1 MNTNPLQARKILGNV
16 LSRKQDVLLTF
27 EGELG
32 DGNGNVQVTTV
43 GRENYSYVRVNG
55 GVQEVYNVRVPFH
68 DGLRVIVG
76 YESSQS
82 SLFQVLG
89 ARAGT
94 EYVPG
99 TTVPGTANPL
109 PAEYYQ
115 WGGSDPLFIDKRL
128 WLPRRIS
135 ILSSDDPLYTG
146 FLVRF
151 YWDFFWDGTDWV
163 ILPEQVLDLSSYVPS
178 TAGKEAFVLITLD
191 TSGALVCTD
200 GADVDIGAG
209 LPSDIPAPPEG
220 TSDVLAAIHLY
231 YEQTAI
237 EEDDETTDIS
247 DLRFTFF
254 SGSGGSSVTP
264 SDTVADETSFDITPD
279 AGVSDTYSRGDHT
292 HGTPTAPA
300 GTGDVIQD
308 GSVSAGNLVVW
319 SADRHVEDGG
329 AIPSGA
335 TTLADL
341 TDVDLS
347 TPPEDG
353 QALIWDETED
363 VWKPGTVEGG
373 GGTPGS
379 EIAGAL
385 LMSTGVTDPPVPLVS
400 SDGTD
405 WLYSP
410 GLVPLGTVN
419 GRLTLETGVPVST
432 TDQTAQTTLY
442 FTPYKGN
449 NIAIFDGT
457 IWRYYAFT
465 ELSISLSG
473 KTASKPF
480 DVFVYADTN
489 NLPVLELCEW
499 TNDTTRATALVYQN
513 GVLVKSG
520 ATTRRYLGTIR
531 TTATTG
537 QCEDS
542 KTKRFCMNY
551 YNKVR
556 RPLVYT
562 DATQH
567 TYNVNGFQIW
577 NNGSGPHISFVVPD
591 PDPVEYELSI
601 NMYIQVDNGRYGA
614 ADVVMDTTTS
624 LISAGVYQETK
635 VYCVLDKF
643 SAGFVA
649 TGHHSLNVKEGTN
662 GTQITFYNCQAVFI
676 LEG

>member
-1 MNTNPLQARKILGNV
+1 MNTNPLQARKILGSV

-55 GVQEVYNVRVPFH
+55 GVQEVYNVRVPLH

-82 SLFQVLG
+82 ALFQVLG

-99 TTVPGTANPL
+99 TTIPGTSNPL

-146 FLVRF
+146 FSVRF
-151 YWDFFWDGTDWV
+151 YWDFFWDGTDWLV
-163 ILPEQVLDLSSYVPS
+163 LPEQVLDLLSFVPS
-178 TAGKEAFVLITLD
+178 TSGKEAFVLITLD
-191 TSGALVCTD
+191 TSGVLVCTD
-200 GADVDIGAG
+200 GSDVNIGIG
-209 LPSDIPAPPEG
+209 VPSDIPSPPED

-231 YEQTAI
+231 YGQTAI

-254 SGSGGSSVTP
+254 SGSGGGASGPTGPEGPTGPQGVTGPQGATGPGVGETGPQGPSGPSGSSGPQGPTGP
-264 SDTVADETSFDITPD
+264 S
-279 AGVSDTYSRGDHT
+279 G
-292 HGTPTAPA
+292 PTGPA
-300 GTGDVIQD
+300 GPTGPQGVT
-308 GSVSAGNLVVW
+308 GPAG
-319 SADRHVEDGG
+319 
-329 AIPSGA
+329 SGA
-335 TTLADL
+335 SAVADL
-341 TDVDLS
+341 TDVDLT
-347 TPPEDG
+347 TPPTDG
-353 QALIWDETED
+353 QAL
-363 VWKPGTVEGG
+363 VWNDTDNVWEPGSVADGGSPGTEVA
-373 GGTPGS
+373 GS
-379 EIAGAL
+379 P
-385 LMSTGVTDPPVPLVS
+385 LMASGVTSPPVPLEN

-410 GLVPLGTVN
+410 GLIPLGTVN
-419 GRLTLETGVPVST
+419 GRLTLTSATPVT
-432 TDQTAQTTLY
+432 TDDVTAATTLY

-449 NIAIFDGT
+449 NLALFDGY
-457 IWRYYAFT
+457 IWKYYSFS
-465 ELSISLSG
+465 EISISLSG
-473 KTASKPF
+473 KTASKPH
-480 DVFVYADTN
+480 DVFVYDDAGVLT
-489 NLPVLELCEW
+489 LELLEW

-542 KTKRFCMNY
+542 KAKRFVWNY
-551 YNKVR
+551 YNRIQRFMQCNEETAHNYSGAYRLWNNSTTGNQVAQVVGVVEE
-556 RPLVYT
+556 PLDAKLTALLQSGAGGSYLVCTIYT
-562 DATQH
+562 NGSAGIFYQSYPAANYGSNYVGFTYSSTDYPSLGYSY
-567 TYNVNGFQIW
+567 YNVYERSANQDGAF
-577 NNGSGPHISFVVPD
+577 NN
-591 PDPVEYELSI
+591 
-601 NMYIQVDNGRYGA
+601 
-614 ADVVMDTTTS
+614 MD
-624 LISAGVYQETK
+624 LRIGYQ
-635 VYCVLDKF
+635 
-643 SAGFVA
+643 G
-649 TGHHSLNVKEGTN
+649 
-662 GTQITFYNCQAVFI
+662 
-676 LEG
+676 